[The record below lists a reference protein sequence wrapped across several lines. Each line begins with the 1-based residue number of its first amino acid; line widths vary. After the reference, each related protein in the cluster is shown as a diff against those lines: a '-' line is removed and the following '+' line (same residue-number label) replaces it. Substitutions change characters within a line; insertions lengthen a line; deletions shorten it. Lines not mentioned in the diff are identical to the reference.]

1 VAVKDSG
8 KKTRTIMAS
17 GASGGTCAPRLAN
30 GLQGMSLKKS
40 GRLVEVRPDE
50 ELPAAFSFSLR
61 RILVPI
67 ALDKASAVACDYAS
81 TLAQRFGSELAVLY
95 AFEDSD
101 YAQSSNIEAE
111 LRTFCSALRLRHL
124 EVRVFLRPGPTGALM
139 FLMED
144 CMCDT
149 KIFLKCSAIRSRVNA
164 NQSRPMQNICWSF
177 LAGPVAIA

>member
-50 ELPAAFSFSLR
+50 ELPADFSFSLR

-95 AFEDSD
+95 AFEDFD
-101 YAQSSNIEAE
+101 YTQS
-111 LRTFCSALRLRHL
+111 
-124 EVRVFLRPGPTGALM
+124 
-139 FLMED
+139 
-144 CMCDT
+144 
-149 KIFLKCSAIRSRVNA
+149 
-164 NQSRPMQNICWSF
+164 
-177 LAGPVAIA
+177 